1 MEINMK
7 NTNKKDNLKYFNAPK
22 GSEMVKMI
30 LEKHP
35 DNAHPRLYA
44 DKNKIKILRERIKN
58 DTNVSKWFED
68 VRELAETYFDIEP
81 VTYEIPD
88 GIRLLRNCR
97 RARDRMQELAFCYQ
111 MTGETRYAERCIK
124 EMKAVCA
131 FPDWN
136 PYHFLDTA
144 EMTEGLA
151 FAYDWLYNY
160 MSEDFRETV
169 KSSIINKG
177 LMQIVEDYR
186 DEPKER
192 RRTWK
197 WAQSEV
203 ADNWNIVCNSGLT
216 EGAMAVCEDAPELAA
231 EVFDGGMEL
240 IKKAVL
246 LYGPDGAWYEGP
258 AYWQYATEYFIGFC
272 CCLDSVFSD
281 TFGYLNAP
289 GVSQTGYY
297 ITAIT
302 GPCGSFNF
310 HDSSMAVMNAPEL
323 FFLADKLSDSALSAL
338 RTEQMTEG
346 NVKGKIR
353 DILYYNPELSGKS
366 AKLKKDFYFR
376 DTEVASFRSG
386 WDNDAIFLGIHA
398 GKTDVY
404 HGHMDAGS
412 FVLDG
417 FGTRYACDL
426 GADDYNIEDSVW
438 NLYRYRAEGHN
449 TLVINP
455 SKDGGQSLEGNTKI
469 DVFKSGESAFA
480 QINLTDMYNAESV
493 KRSFEL
499 TNNRSEIIIRDKI
512 KTNEKSDV
520 WWFMHTT
527 CEISV
532 SEDRRKAILTGKNKD
547 LEVSLISD
555 IPGEFSVMKAMPME
569 TSPKNSEQDKNEE
582 FVKLA
587 FRTENVKDAEISI
600 LMRFTE
606 KR

>member
-1 MEINMK
+1 MGSVNSPEI
-7 NTNKKDNLKYFNAPK
+7 
-22 GSEMVKMI
+22 
-30 LEKHP
+30 
-35 DNAHPRLYA
+35 
-44 DKNKIKILRERIKN
+44 
-58 DTNVSKWFED
+58 
-68 VRELAETYFDIEP
+68 
-81 VTYEIPD
+81 
-88 GIRLLRNCR
+88 
-97 RARDRMQELAFCYQ
+97 
-111 MTGETRYAERCIK
+111 
-124 EMKAVCA
+124 
-131 FPDWN
+131 
-136 PYHFLDTA
+136 
-144 EMTEGLA
+144 
-151 FAYDWLYNY
+151 
-160 MSEDFRETV
+160 
-169 KSSIINKG
+169 
-177 LMQIVEDYR
+177 
-186 DEPKER
+186 
-192 RRTWK
+192 
-197 WAQSEV
+197 
-203 ADNWNIVCNSGLT
+203 
-216 EGAMAVCEDAPELAA
+216 
-231 EVFDGGMEL
+231 
-240 IKKAVL
+240 
-246 LYGPDGAWYEGP
+246 
-258 AYWQYATEYFIGFC
+258 
-272 CCLDSVFSD
+272 
-281 TFGYLNAP
+281 
-289 GVSQTGYY
+289 
-297 ITAIT
+297 
-302 GPCGSFNF
+302 
-310 HDSSMAVMNAPEL
+310 
-323 FFLADKLSDSALSAL
+323 FFLADKLHDAALSNL
-338 RTEQMTEG
+338 RMEQMADRGTNG
-346 NVKGKIR
+346 TIR
-353 DILYYNPELSGKS
+353 DILYYNPGLSGT
-366 AKLKKDFYFR
+366 AATMQKDYYFR
-376 DTEVASFRSG
+376 DTEVASFRSD
-386 WDNDAIFLGIHA
+386 WDDSNSIFLGVHA
-398 GKTDVY
+398 GKTNVY

-532 SEDRRKAILTGKNKD
+532 SEDRRKAILAGKNKD

-555 IPGEFSVMKAMPME
+555 IPGDFSVMKAMPME